1 MRMKSIEVSKTDQGQ
16 RIDKYIR
23 KYLNNAPLSFIY
35 KLFRKKDIKVNGKKV
50 DINYILKENDII
62 QIYIKDDSLD
72 TFNTPKVIEKEEINL
87 DIIYED
93 ENILIINK
101 EANTLIHEGEENKKA
116 KTLNNMILN
125 YLLAK
130 GEYSTSNLYTPSC
143 VHRLDRNTTG
153 LVIASKNL
161 ETSKILLEAFKDKD
175 NLEKHYIALV
185 KGKTKKEE
193 TINKRLLKDEKK
205 KFVKVDPN
213 GLEAI
218 TKYKLIT
225 NNDNYSLLK
234 VNLLTGRT
242 HQIRVHMSTINHPLI
257 NDEKYGDFREN
268 KEFTDKFKY
277 KYQFLHSYMMIFKE
291 MPGHLNYLS
300 NKTFIAPLKQ
310 TQKNILKKLF
320 KEEII
325 NEL

>member
-1 MRMKSIEVSKTDQGQ
+1 MKSIEVSKTDQGQ

-62 QIYIKDDSLD
+62 QIYIKDDALD

-205 KFVKVDPN
+205 KTVTVDN
-213 GLEAI
+213 KGLEAI
-218 TKYKLIT
+218 TKYKQIAT
-225 NNDNYSLLK
+225 NQEYSLLK

-242 HQIRVHMSTINHPLI
+242 HQIRVHMSSINHPLI
-257 NDEKYGDFREN
+257 NDEKYGNFIEN
-268 KEFTDKFKY
+268 KHFSDNFKY
-277 KYQFLHSYMMIFKE
+277 KYQFLHSYMITFKE
-291 MPGHLNYLS
+291 LQGKLEYLS
-300 NKTFIAPLKQ
+300 NKTFIAPLKPQ
-310 TQKNILKKLF
+310 QKEILKQLF
-320 KEEII
+320 REDII
-325 NEL
+325 NDL

>member
-1 MRMKSIEVSKTDQGQ
+1 MQTLIVKHNDQGQ

-35 KLFRKKDIKVNGKKV
+35 KLFRKKDIKVNGKRV
-50 DINYILKENDII
+50 DINYIIKEKDII
-62 QIYIKDDSLD
+62 QIYIKDDALEA
-72 TFNTPKVIEKEEINL
+72 FNTPTVIEKEKINL

-101 EANTLIHEGEENKKA
+101 DANTLIHEGEENKKA
-116 KTLNNMILN
+116 NTLNNMILN
-125 YLLAK
+125 YLLSK
-130 GEYSTSNLYTPSC
+130 GEYSPSNLYTPSC

-161 ETSKILLEAFKDKD
+161 ETSKILLDAFKDKE
-175 NLEKHYIALV
+175 NLEKYYIALV
-185 KGKTKKEE
+185 KGKTKKED

-205 KFVKVDPN
+205 KFVKVDSN

-242 HQIRVHMSTINHPLI
+242 HQIRVHMSSINHPLI